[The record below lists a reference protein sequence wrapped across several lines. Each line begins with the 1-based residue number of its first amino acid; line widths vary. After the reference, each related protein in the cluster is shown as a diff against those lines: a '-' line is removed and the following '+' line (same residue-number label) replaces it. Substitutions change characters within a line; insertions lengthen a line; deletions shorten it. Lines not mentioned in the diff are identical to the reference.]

1 MIEVLPNKAEVDR
14 ALGWKERVLIL
25 DDCPEFDISAGDVNV
40 KIERVVAHV
49 DRDMTRLQW
58 RGLGSKLVELLVG
71 GGSAVIAIPANILPG
86 NTNVSRLMEQSGLVR
101 DRILL
106 AEKIV
111 YMVFK
116 RDRTVSTWNIE
127 GELRRQVM
135 GEGRIG
141 E

>member
-14 ALGWKERVLIL
+14 ALGWKDRVLIL

-40 KIERVVAHV
+40 KIDRVVAHV

-71 GGSAVIAIPANILPG
+71 GGSAVIAVPANILPG